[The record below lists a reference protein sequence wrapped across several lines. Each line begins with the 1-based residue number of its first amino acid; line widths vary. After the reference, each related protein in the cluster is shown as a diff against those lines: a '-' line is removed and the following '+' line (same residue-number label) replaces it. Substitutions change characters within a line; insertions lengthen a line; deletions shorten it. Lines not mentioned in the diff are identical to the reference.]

1 MNSMNSM
8 LGPYRV
14 LDIADEK
21 GYLCGKML
29 GDMGAD
35 VIKIEPPGGDPG
47 RRIPPFYLDS
57 CDPQQSLYWFA
68 FNTSKR
74 SITLDISH
82 PQGKELFRKL
92 VKTAD
97 FVIETATPGYLESL
111 RLGYKDLSRLNPRVI
126 MTSITGFGQTGPY
139 SQYKISDIVAEAMGG
154 LMFLQGYPDRAP
166 LRFSVEQAYLQAGAQ
181 AAMGTMIAHNW
192 RLRSGEGQHVDESIQ
207 EAISNTLWIAQMFW
221 YGAKVIEPRPGDRAW
236 RLTQRIKWIYRCKDG
251 YISWRV
257 WLGSQGPKTR
267 AIVSWMIKENM
278 AFELKDVNWEQLGMD
293 DVSQEQLESWE
304 ERFEAFFLTH
314 TKEELFQYALKNDLT
329 VFPMCSLKEVME
341 NEQLESRNY
350 WVKVEHPELGD
361 KLTYPGAPFIST
373 ETPWRIKGRAPLI
386 GEHNEEIY
394 CGEMGL
400 PKEELN
406 ALKRDRV
413 I

>member
-1 MNSMNSM
+1 MNAMNSM
-8 LGPYRV
+8 LGLYRV
-14 LDIADEK
+14 LDLADEK

-35 VIKIEPPGGDPG
+35 IIKVEPPGGDPG
-47 RRIPPFYLDS
+47 RRLPPFYHDS
-57 CDPQQSLYWFA
+57 CDPQQSLYWMA

-74 SITLDISH
+74 SITLDISI
-82 PQGKELFRKL
+82 PRGKEIFEKL
-92 VKTAD
+92 AKTTD
-97 FVIETATPGYLESL
+97 FVIETATPGYMDGLG
-111 RLGYKDLSRLNPRVI
+111 LGYQSLSQLNPRI
-126 MTSITGFGQTGPY
+126 ILTSITPFGQTGPF
-139 SQYKISDIVAEAMGG
+139 SQYKTSDLVAEAIGG

-207 EAISNTLWIAQMFW
+207 EAISNTLWISQMFW

-236 RLTQRIKWIYRCKDG
+236 RLTQRIKWIYRCQDG

-257 WLGSQGPKTR
+257 WLGSQGTKTR
-267 AIVSWMIKENM
+267 AIVNWMAREGM
-278 AFELKDVNWEQLGMD
+278 AYELKDVNWEQRVMD

-314 TKEELFQYALKNDLT
+314 TKDELFQYALKNDLT
-329 VFPMCSLKEVME
+329 IFPMCSIKEVME
-341 NEQLESRNY
+341 NEQLKYRKF
-350 WVKVEHPELGD
+350 WVEVEHPELSTS
-361 KLTYPGAPFIST
+361 LTYPGAPFIST

-394 CGEMGL
+394 GGELGL
-400 PKEELN
+400 SKKEL
-406 ALKRDRV
+406 ASLKRDR
-413 I
+413 II